1 MWVALQYTSMCNAGK
16 LSVVQVLDSSSATV
30 THTRTQTTDQLVDNL
45 LYSSLVRNETSENLC
60 DKLLGILGIT
70 LKVTVLRAILLLHSL
85 ERTHTAVA
93 LELTAVEDDSIAR
106 ALLSTSY
113 Q

>member
-1 MWVALQYTSMCNAGK
+1 MWMALQHTGICNAGK
-16 LSVVQVLDSSSATV
+16 LSVVQVLDSSSTTV
-30 THTRTQTTDQLVDNL
+30 THTRTQTTNQLVDNL
-45 LYSSLVRNETSENLC
+45 LYSSLVRNTTC
-60 DKLLGILGIT
+60 DTLWYKLLGILGIT
-70 LKVTVLRAILLLHSL
+70 LEVTVLRTILLLHSL